1 MVRKG
6 GGRGEGGECNSLYGM
21 CRVAVCLSLQVLVCR
36 EYVEQYKE
44 VEFA

>member
-1 MVRKG
+1 MQLPLWHVSG
-6 GGRGEGGECNSLYGM
+6 GG
-21 CRVAVCLSLQVLVCR
+21 VCLSLQVLVCR